1 MRLFLSK
8 RFQLYSMKFFPIFY
22 LLWGSITRDAE
33 SEFPFDS
40 DSSLT
45 IFGPNYGAL
54 LFSTLYSWLQRSI
67 FSTST
72 PLPNDYMHKFL
83 FHFLNKTTDYKK
95 YVNLNYMPETESKVF
110 KFPAQT
116 PDSLLWSQHFF
127 DSDTFFI
134 RLRLQVFNFS
144 YFSQLRHCISIT

>member
-1 MRLFLSK
+1 
-8 RFQLYSMKFFPIFY
+8 
-22 LLWGSITRDAE
+22 
-33 SEFPFDS
+33 
-40 DSSLT
+40 
-45 IFGPNYGAL
+45 
-54 LFSTLYSWLQRSI
+54 
-67 FSTST
+67 
-72 PLPNDYMHKFL
+72 MHKFL

-144 YFSQLRHCISIT
+144 YFSQLRHCISITQFSLKLTCTYIKLYEEIYIIHLSMFRPKEALSLSMIKLENNEGKHNFPEVVLRFHVHLIQ